1 MHLLIKVVICFK
13 LHLLHLQLISK
24 CLHLKNL
31 ATIFLI
37 LVIFLQ
43 TFSRFAVQADYLI
56 NIGYIVKNLCVNK
69 DKPAMHCNG
78 KCYLAKQLK
87 QQEKQEQAPVS
98 RKNNSEVLLFL
109 SIQKSDNPIFLFDSK
124 TSYPALCNG
133 RLASFPR
140 SVFHPPCA

>member
-13 LHLLHLQLISK
+13 LPLLHLQLISK

-69 DKPAMHCNG
+69 DKPEMHCNG

-98 RKNNSEVLLFL
+98 RKNNSEVILFFAAPKL
-109 SIQKSDNPIFLFDSK
+109 DSERFLCVSK
-124 TSYPALCNG
+124 TSYPAFYEVKP
-133 RLASFPR
+133 ASFPR